1 MKNNN
6 IMSFVKRYLIFF
18 LAAALLVS
26 TVLVGSVFGKYT
38 SRKDQSIN
46 ITVEAFGEIN
56 LKLRDGQTATD
67 WAKKDDLYIAPG
79 ATLEFDPYV
88 YVGANS
94 ETCYLFIE
102 VEENNAIKVGENKV
116 LSYSVASGW
125 TQGDGTIIPAN
136 VYYRTVNKNANE
148 QYFQVIANDNVKVTE
163 DITEAMLNGLTE
175 DTTPQIILSAYA
187 VQITNLTDPDRDN
200 TTPEGAW
207 AWIIA
212 Q

>member
-38 SRKDQSIN
+38 SRKDQNIN
-46 ITVEAFGEIN
+46 ITVEAYGEID
-56 LKLRDGQTATD
+56 LGLRDGQTATD
-67 WAKKDDLYIAPG
+67 WTAKNDLYIAPG
-79 ATLEFDPYV
+79 ATLAFDPYV

-94 ETCYLFIE
+94 ETCYLFVKID
-102 VEENNAIKVGENKV
+102 ENPNAIKVGGNDV

-125 TQGDGTIIPAN
+125 TQGDGTSIPAN
-136 VYYRTVNKNANE
+136 VYYRTVNKNANG
-148 QYFQVIANDNVKVTE
+148 QYFQVIANNNVKVTE
-163 DITEAMLNGLTE
+163 DITEAMLNGLTD
-175 DTTPQIILSAYA
+175 DTKPKIILSAYA

-207 AWIIA
+207 AWMNP
-212 Q
+212 